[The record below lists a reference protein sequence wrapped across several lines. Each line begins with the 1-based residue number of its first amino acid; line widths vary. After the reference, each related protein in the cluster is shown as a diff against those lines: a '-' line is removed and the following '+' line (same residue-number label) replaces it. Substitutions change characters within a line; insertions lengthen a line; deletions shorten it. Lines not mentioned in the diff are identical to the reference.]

1 MEPLGDK
8 VVNKTL
14 LSEWLEDVVTWL
26 TSNSGEFVIFKDSF
40 DNVLLEVEVVVVVVV
55 VVVMVVLG
63 VVLAGDMDVVVVV
76 IVVVVVDVIVD
87 DVVKS
92 IFSEV
97 WYCPLKPGLEMF
109 QHGKLLFEKN
119 IIEDNNEKYA
129 GNSAAKFQ
137 RYILAENLFLGLW
150 SSDNSPAWE

>member
-40 DNVLLEVEVVVVVVV
+40 DNVVLEVEVVVVVVV

-97 WYCPLKPGLEMF
+97 WYCPLKPGLEIF
-109 QHGKLLFEKN
+109 QHGK
-119 IIEDNNEKYA
+119 
-129 GNSAAKFQ
+129 
-137 RYILAENLFLGLW
+137 
-150 SSDNSPAWE
+150 

>member
-119 IIEDNNEKYA
+119 IIKDNNEKYA

-137 RYILAENLFLGLW
+137 RYILAENLSLGVW